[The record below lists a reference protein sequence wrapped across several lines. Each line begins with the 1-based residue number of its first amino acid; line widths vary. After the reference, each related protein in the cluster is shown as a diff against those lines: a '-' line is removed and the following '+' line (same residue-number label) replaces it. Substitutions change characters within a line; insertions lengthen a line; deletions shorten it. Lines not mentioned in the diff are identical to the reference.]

1 VYPSKYGYLLAYPFS
16 KDKAWMMLMCV
27 CMCIYSRE
35 VCKQVQFYDVFV
47 FVRTHADSF
56 SMQEEFYEL
65 LDGKRVV
72 IANFL

>member
-1 VYPSKYGYLLAYPFS
+1 
-16 KDKAWMMLMCV
+16 MMLMCV